1 MEKIDIKVSFED
13 MRGQIVD
20 LIQNEDINA
29 VTLITFIKGAV
40 RGNHYHKATIQW
52 NYLITGKIQI
62 ISRIPNKKTIELT
75 LLPGDLVRIDADE
88 RHALKA
94 LEESLLL
101 VMTKG
106 PRGGKE
112 YEVDTFRLE
121 KPLI

>member
-1 MEKIDIKVSFED
+1 MEKIEIKVSFED
-13 MRGQIVD
+13 IRGKIFD
-20 LIQNEDINA
+20 LVQNEEINA
-29 VTLITFIKGAV
+29 VTIITFNKGAI
-40 RGNHYHKATIQW
+40 RGNHYHKSTIQW
-52 NYLITGKIQI
+52 NYLIKGKIHILSQF
-62 ISRIPNKKTIELT
+62 PNEETVELL
-75 LLPGDLVRIDADE
+75 LLPGDLLKVGADE